1 MRRLGQALG
10 ILGVAAAAAACGS
23 GGSSTVPSQPAA
35 PLTSAA
41 ADRMQLDAM
50 RLRLEDLGPNWR
62 REAASSSTSKCD
74 PHPKGVKITAGSWKS
89 RGVDYGFGT
98 TAQIHSDA
106 IVFASAAD
114 AQKTVDA
121 NMKASVIQCVKHELT
136 QQFRKTARS
145 VKLLGITSS
154 VLRRHK
160 VGDGLSGIRLT
171 LNVSKGKKLYKFF
184 VDAFLVRYN
193 RALAEFTYMNAFQP
207 APTSTEYGLAET
219 IAQRGALIQQ

>member
-1 MRRLGQALG
+1 MRRIGLAVG

-23 GGSSTVPSQPAA
+23 GSGTAPSQPAA

-41 ADRMQLDAM
+41 ADHVRLDAM

-62 REAASSSTSKCD
+62 REAPSSSTSKCD
-74 PHPKGVKITAGSWKS
+74 PRPKDVKITAGSWKS
-89 RGVDYGFGT
+89 RGVDFGFGT

-121 NMKASVIQCVKHELT
+121 NMKASVIRCVEHELT
-136 QQFRKTARS
+136 KDFRKNAKS
-145 VKLLGITSS
+145 VKLLGVSS
-154 VLRRHK
+154 SILRRHQ

-171 LNVSKGKKLYKFF
+171 LNLAHGKKQYKFF
-184 VDAFLVRYN
+184 LDAFLVRQD

-219 IAQRGALIQQ
+219 IAQRGALSQ